1 MSEQDVNSLLGGP
14 EEPRPP
20 SMLDAVIPVVALI
33 GLIALS
39 VYLFGLDSTNGAL
52 QVGLFTAMSI
62 AGLIAHKNGH
72 SYPALGNAVIGGI
85 SSAMGAIFIL
95 LAVGALIGTWNMAG
109 TIPTIVDYGLRLLD
123 PNWFYPLVVIICAIT
138 GSITGSSWTTAGTLG
153 VAFVGIA
160 QVMGLS
166 PEIAAGAVISGAY
179 FGDKM
184 SPLSETTILVPSLVG
199 GVTTAQ
205 HIRAMAATV
214 GPSILISLVL
224 FFLISLT
231 TDVAASTA
239 EIEAARATLG
249 EAFNI
254 SLVCLLPLVLLIA
267 FSIIKFPAFLSIFL
281 TAIFSGVLAI
291 FTQPDLVIRFAGDPD
306 LSKPLAYIKGI
317 YAAMATGFVSSTG
330 IEAIDSLFSRG
341 GMSGMLSTVWLILGA
356 LGFGAIMERAG
367 FLDKLVSSV
376 LAKAKSGGAL
386 VATVIGTA
394 IGLNIIAA
402 DQYIAI
408 VLPSR
413 MFRLEFKRRGYK
425 PTVLSRTVEDSGT
438 VTSVLIPWNTCG
450 AYHTGVLGIST
461 FAYFPYCFFNIINP
475 ILSLIYGFTGFHME
489 KYAPGEA
496 PPVDEAVILPPIE
509 EAAVL
514 QPAGEA

>member
-1 MSEQDVNSLLGGP
+1 M
-14 EEPRPP
+14 
-20 SMLDAVIPVVALI
+20 I
-33 GLIALS
+33 
-39 VYLFGLDSTNGAL
+39 
-52 QVGLFTAMSI
+52 
-62 AGLIAHKNGH
+62 
-72 SYPALGNAVIGGI
+72 
-85 SSAMGAIFIL
+85 
-95 LAVGALIGTWNMAG
+95 
-109 TIPTIVDYGLRLLD
+109 
-123 PNWFYPLVVIICAIT
+123 
-138 GSITGSSWTTAGTLG
+138 
-153 VAFVGIA
+153 
-160 QVMGLS
+160 
-166 PEIAAGAVISGAY
+166 
-179 FGDKM
+179 
-184 SPLSETTILVPSLVG
+184 
-199 GVTTAQ
+199 
-205 HIRAMAATV
+205 
-214 GPSILISLVL
+214 

-239 EIEAARATLG
+239 EIEAARATLA

-306 LSKPLAYIKGI
+306 LSEPLAYIKGI

-425 PTVLSRTVEDSGT
+425 PTVLSRTVEDSGPSLPCSFRGT
-438 VTSVLIPWNTCG
+438 PVAPITPGAGHFDFCVLPVLLLQ
-450 AYHTGVLGIST
+450 YHQSHLVPDIRIHGLPHEVRARRG
-461 FAYFPYCFFNIINP
+461 
-475 ILSLIYGFTGFHME
+475 
-489 KYAPGEA
+489 APGR
-496 PPVDEAVILPPIE
+496 
-509 EAAVL
+509 
-514 QPAGEA
+514 